1 MGTVFSGSE
10 IGVSSGALTSGSG
23 LTGPSLLSA
32 ASVGPN
38 GVRLT
43 FDRDMRMETGAGAFL
58 GGTLNADSYHIRRLS
73 DSAKLWILAVV
84 PVDSTH
90 VDLVTEDQLDVSYEV
105 KALAGGAED
114 VWGNEITE
122 QTEEFTGTL
131 HTGYPEPTTIGVF
144 SSVIAG
150 MQEDP
155 ITDFW
160 PDITAPYL
168 ANRDP
173 APLDTGVDKDKIVS
187 LDILDDESPLVLAS
201 IEIYVEGSLAYQG
214 STDSFLAP
222 YNGPGSVRTPVAL
235 GHNFTIDKTV
245 SYGSLASVSV
255 RAVAQDD
262 ATNWLDQTYSFTI
275 EDYEGP
281 TFHNNS
287 PTGTGVSRTSAIYFE
302 MRDSTQVDQATLD
315 VTVGGQSAIF
325 HGVFQ
330 SGWSGSIVPN
340 VYNGYDVTLNRTG
353 DHPSFAE
360 LLVDIYVE
368 DTDGN
373 PGTFNWSFRV
383 EDYLGPLIIPVS
395 PTSGQFNVPI
405 DSHIVIR
412 MTDEDAV
419 VQSSIL
425 VEVNIDGG
433 GYVTAYSGVTGFQPG
448 WDGPESAL
456 TGADNDRYL
465 TIDQILFFPED
476 ITVEIRVTAQ
486 DPTGNNERI

>member
-10 IGVSSGALTSGSG
+10 IGVSSDALTSGG
-23 LTGPSLLSA
+23 NLTGPSLLSA

-43 FDRDMRMETGAGAFL
+43 FDHDMRMETGAGPFL
-58 GGTLNADSYHIRRLS
+58 GGTLDVNSYYIRRLS

-90 VDLVTEDQLDVSYEV
+90 VDLVTEDQLDVSYEA
-105 KALAGGAED
+105 KAFAGGAED
-114 VWGNEITE
+114 VWGNSITE
-122 QTEEFTGTL
+122 QTEIFTGTC
-131 HTGYPEPTTIGVF
+131 HTGYPEPTTLRIF
-144 SSVIAG
+144 SSVMAG
-150 MQEDP
+150 MQEESE
-155 ITDFW
+155 TDFY
-160 PDITAPYL
+160 PDLTGPYL

-173 APLDTGVDKDKIVS
+173 APLETGVDKDKIIS
-187 LDILDDESPLVLAS
+187 LDVLDDESEIALATVA
-201 IEIYVEGSLAYQG
+201 IYVETNLAYLG
-214 STDSFLAP
+214 STDSFQAP
-222 YNGPGSVRTPVAL
+222 YDGGGSARTPVAL
-235 GHNFTIDKTV
+235 GHNFTIDKTA
-245 SYGSLASVSV
+245 SYGSLESISV
-255 RAVAQDD
+255 RVVAEDIWG
-262 ATNWLDQTYSFTI
+262 NPLDQTYSFTI

-287 PTGTGVSRTSAIYFE
+287 PTGTGVSKTAPIYFE
-302 MRDSTQVDQATLD
+302 TRDGTQVNQATLD
-315 VTVGGQSAIF
+315 VSVGGQAAIVD
-325 HGVFQ
+325 GSFQ
-330 SGWSGSIVPN
+330 SGWGGSITPN
-340 VYNGYDVTLNRTG
+340 AFNGYDVTLNRTG

-373 PGTFNWSFRV
+373 PGTLNWSFRV

-395 PTSGQFNVPI
+395 PTAGQMNVPI
-405 DSHIVIR
+405 DSNIVVR

-419 VQSSIL
+419 VQSTIL

-456 TGADNDRYL
+456 TGLANDRYL
-465 TIDQILFFPED
+465 TIDQVLFFPED
-476 ITVEIRVTAQ
+476 VTVEIRVTAD
-486 DPTGNNERI
+486 DPTGNHERM